1 MLDIVRRRKG
11 ETPTS
16 PITRL
21 QDEMND
27 LFGRFF
33 SPEWPW
39 EPMRA
44 GGWWPTLDVA
54 DKDDAVVVKVDVPG
68 MKAQDID
75 ISVHG
80 NTLTISG
87 ERKDVREEKD
97 GDNYYHCERRS
108 GTFRRDISLPSVV
121 EADKIEAQYRDGVL
135 TVTMPKTEQAKPKR
149 IAVKT

>member
-16 PITRL
+16 PIVRL

-33 SPEWPW
+33 NFDWPF
-39 EPMRA
+39 EGMRPT
-44 GGWWPTLDVA
+44 GWWPNLDVA

-75 ISVHG
+75 ISVQG
-80 NTLTISG
+80 NTLTITASARMPGKRRTATTTITANVVAARFAETSASG
-87 ERKDVREEKD
+87 HRGRGQDR
-97 GDNYYHCERRS
+97 
-108 GTFRRDISLPSVV
+108 
-121 EADKIEAQYRDGVL
+121 AQYRDG
-135 TVTMPKTEQAKPKR
+135 A
-149 IAVKT
+149 

>member
-1 MLDIVRRRKG
+1 MLDIVRRKKG
-11 ETPTS
+11 EAATS
-16 PITRL
+16 PIVRL

-33 SPEWPW
+33 NLDWPW
-39 EPMRA
+39 ETTRP

-75 ISVHG
+75 ISVQG
-80 NTLTISG
+80 NTLTITG

-108 GTFRRDISLPSVV
+108 GSFRRDITLPTTV

-149 IAVKT
+149 IAVKA